1 MPLDCYRS
9 WGIRSRHYASQ
20 GGPHNDYQ
28 AFGDTVVPLKPKV
41 VIHINGFYLP
51 CPTVTQM
58 TLTKDL
64 IDHVGNKSAPGF
76 PVNIISP
83 GTSVNQHCGFAS
95 PIEKEGS
102 LSIVLYVKLDN
113 GVAPNYEQ
121 IQSLHEKIVDLST
134 DYYESTKH
142 IVPSNQVWGKHFISG
157 LAPYLHRTGE
167 VFDSYIRENFESE
180 EVIPTD
186 GGG

>member
-1 MPLDCYRS
+1 
-9 WGIRSRHYASQ
+9 
-20 GGPHNDYQ
+20 
-28 AFGDTVVPLKPKV
+28 
-41 VIHINGFYLP
+41 
-51 CPTVTQM
+51 M

-64 IDHVGNKSAPGF
+64 IDHVGKKSAPGF
-76 PVNIISP
+76 SVNMISP
-83 GTSVNQHCGFAS
+83 GTSVNQHSGFAS
-95 PIEKEGS
+95 LIEKEGS
-102 LSIVLYVKLDN
+102 LSIVLYVKLHN

-142 IVPSNQVWGKHFISG
+142 IVPSHQIWGKHFISG
-157 LAPYLHRTGE
+157 LNPYSGTNELI
-167 VFDSYIRENFESE
+167 DSYIRGKIERE